1 MSADLSGE
9 ITAIA
14 TAVLAVG
21 AIVTAVFAYLAYR
34 KQSQEVDTL
43 VQQNEREA
51 DGRRRSQAA
60 LVFLGVPPGEA
71 HPVRPYAQNASGLP
85 VYDAQLWYFV
95 GSINL
100 AGPDNL
106 GLILPGQTVAGSR
119 DFAASDALTKTW
131 LTFQDAASALW
142 IREPTGVLK
151 EDDRATHS
159 HMIATSLP
167 ADWTES

>member
-14 TAVLAVG
+14 TAVPAVG

-34 KQSQEVDTL
+34 KQSQEVVTL

-51 DGRRRSQAA
+51 DERRRSQAA
-60 LVFLGVPPGEA
+60 LVFIGVPLGEA

-100 AGPDNL
+100 PDDL

-119 DFAASDALTKTW
+119 DFAARDALTKTW
-131 LTFQDAASALW
+131 LTFQDAAGTLW
-142 IREPTGVLK
+142 MREPTGVLK

-167 ADWTES
+167 ADWTQS

>member
-1 MSADLSGE
+1 M
-9 ITAIA
+9 
-14 TAVLAVG
+14 
-21 AIVTAVFAYLAYR
+21 FAYLAYR
-34 KQSQEVDTL
+34 KQSQEVVTL

-51 DGRRRSQAA
+51 DERHRSQAA
-60 LVFLGVPPGEA
+60 LIFIGVPPSEA
-71 HPVRPYAQNASGLP
+71 PPVRPDAQNASGLP

-100 AGPDNL
+100 GDPPNL

-119 DFAASDALTKTW
+119 DFAAREALTKTW
-131 LTFQDAASALW
+131 LTFQDAAGALW
-142 IREPTGVLK
+142 MREPTGVLK
-151 EDDRATHS
+151 EDDRATYS